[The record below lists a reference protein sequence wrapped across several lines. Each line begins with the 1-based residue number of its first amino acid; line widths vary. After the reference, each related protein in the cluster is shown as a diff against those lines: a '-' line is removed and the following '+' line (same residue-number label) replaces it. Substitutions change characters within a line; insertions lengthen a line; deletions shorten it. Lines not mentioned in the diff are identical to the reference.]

1 LLKTGEGEGGAV
13 GAGFIPEPDEG
24 VVEGPVEVYEVD
36 EAGEGV
42 GGVSVY
48 CWEADCCVEG

>member
-1 LLKTGEGEGGAV
+1 MKAGEGEGGAV